1 MVRSAKFISLFLLR
15 KLEIMLTN
23 EAKTVQLRTWY
34 GLKANITIGPGFIHR
49 AGWRNF
55 LIPHPP
61 LANWLLRRGLNEY
74 ESYTLSVTHEF
85 AHFQSAPL
93 ALPYTVILI
102 ALAAGE
108 GLSFSSLLIIIISTH
123 AVWEFFSEILTI
135 IHNRQFYRRC
145 YKEISS
151 VSRWVFWI
159 SMSFLALLGWS
170 ILLF

>member
-1 MVRSAKFISLFLLR
+1 MLRSAKFISLFLLR
-15 KLEIMLTN
+15 KLQIMKAK
-23 EAKTVQLRTWY
+23 ESKTVHLRTWY
-34 GLKANITIGPGFIHR
+34 GVNATVSIGPGFIHR

-61 LANWLLRRGLNEY
+61 LVNWLLRRGLNGNG
-74 ESYTLSVTHEF
+74 SYTLSVTHEF

-93 ALPYTVILI
+93 ALPYTVGLI
-102 ALAAGE
+102 ALGAGE
-108 GLSFSSLLIIIISTH
+108 GLSFLSMAIIIISTH
-123 AVWEFFSEILTI
+123 AAWELLSEILTI

-170 ILLF
+170 IMLF

>member
-1 MVRSAKFISLFLLR
+1 MRAK
-15 KLEIMLTN
+15 

-34 GLKANITIGPGFIHR
+34 GVDAAITIGPDFIHR

-61 LANWLLRRGLNEY
+61 LVNWILRQGLNENDY
-74 ESYTLSVTHEF
+74 YTLSISHEF

-93 ALPYTVILI
+93 ALSYTVGMI

-108 GLSFSSLLIIIISTH
+108 DLSLLSMAIIIISTH
-123 AVWEFFSEILTI
+123 AVWEFLSEILTI

-145 YKEISS
+145 YKGISS

-159 SMSFLALLGWS
+159 SVSGLAFLSWS

>member
-1 MVRSAKFISLFLLR
+1 MKDRG
-15 KLEIMLTN
+15 
-23 EAKTVQLRTWY
+23 AKTVHQRTWY
-34 GLKANITIGPGFIHR
+34 GVNATVSIGPGFIHR

-61 LANWLLRRGLNEY
+61 LVNWLLRRGLNKNDT
-74 ESYTLSVTHEF
+74 YTLSVTHEF

-93 ALPYTVILI
+93 ALPYTVGLI
-102 ALAAGE
+102 ALATGK

-135 IHNRQFYRRC
+135 IRNRQFYRQC
-145 YKEISS
+145 YKGISS
-151 VSRWVFWI
+151 VFRWVFWI